1 MMYSFY
7 LHTFANMFR
16 HYHYIKACIYGQPIQ
31 DLSINIPKLVDL
43 RYFYDEYNHELEESV
58 GHYSCG
64 IARNAVGGV
73 LLKKRLD
80 YHDTEFL
87 NALPEYI
94 DNPSVAGFMI
104 EHAILASIAI
114 NGLSCL
120 PYSPSSIETSF
131 FKGEIPSFD
140 TSKDKTVLYIPQRYN
155 FPTIDGII
163 VRTEGIEI
171 KTGGKKPQQTQEE
184 EETKPKLFMYP
195 IQITLNLEAHSD
207 SRTNFFNKWKTWTR
221 NLSRFE
227 VLPEFWWISPE
238 EAWEKPHTENK
249 NNIPD
254 YVERNIP
261 ISFVSKWIWAS
272 YEEAGKQGKFRYENS
287 KTDFPGME
295 PKESGGREGSGE
307 EEELGNEDGL
317 RTRGAGGRGA
327 GEGGGAGEGRGA
339 GGRGAVIIRRS
350 KRLSKEPEQT

>member
-1 MMYSFY
+1 MYSFY
-7 LHTFANMFR
+7 LHTFANVFR
-16 HYHYIKACIYGQPIQ
+16 HYYYMKACIYGQPVQ

-43 RYFYDEYNHELEESV
+43 RYFYNEYNDELEESV

-64 IARNAVGGV
+64 VARNAVSGV

-94 DNPSVAGFMI
+94 DNPSVVGFMI
-104 EHAILASIAI
+104 EHAVLASIAI
-114 NGLSCL
+114 NGLSYL
-120 PYSPSSIETSF
+120 PYSLGSIETSF

-140 TSKDKTVLYIPQRYN
+140 TSEDKTVLYIPQRYN

-184 EETKPKLFMYP
+184 KETRPKLFMYP

-238 EAWEKPHTENK
+238 EAWEKPYTENK

-254 YVERNIP
+254 YVERNIS
-261 ISFVSKWIWAS
+261 ISFVNKWIWAS
-272 YEEAGKQGKFRYENS
+272 YEEAEKQGKFRYENS

-295 PKESGGREGSGE
+295 PKELGG
-307 EEELGNEDGL
+307 
-317 RTRGAGGRGA
+317 
-327 GEGGGAGEGRGA
+327 
-339 GGRGAVIIRRS
+339 
-350 KRLSKEPEQT
+350 